1 MPLAPLDQAQANLTI
16 PVAGG
21 CGAGF
26 HRGRYGR
33 CVRTAP
39 VAATGVVVA
48 PRVAPACRRVCNRY
62 GCRRGFLP
70 TIKMI
75 VASPF
80 GGPFTTIVCDGRPK
94 VAIRITGRRSPGLG
108 GSFGLRPC

>member
-1 MPLAPLDQAQANLTI
+1 VHKLFPIGIAIAVNFICVAAAQSMPLAPLDQAQANLTI

-62 GCRRGFLP
+62 GCRR
-70 TIKMI
+70 
-75 VASPF
+75 
-80 GGPFTTIVCDGRPK
+80 VC
-94 VAIRITGRRSPGLG
+94 
-108 GSFGLRPC
+108 